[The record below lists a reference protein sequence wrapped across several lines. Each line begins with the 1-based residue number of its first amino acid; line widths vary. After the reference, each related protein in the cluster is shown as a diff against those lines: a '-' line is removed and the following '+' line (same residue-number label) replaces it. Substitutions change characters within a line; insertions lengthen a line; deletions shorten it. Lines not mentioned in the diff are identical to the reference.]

1 MKQWI
6 TLLAA
11 TALFT
16 ACSKQSLQDE
26 LQQENLSLQKETSS
40 ATLAMRS
47 TQSGAYVSGWEQF
60 NNWIK
65 TDDGTA
71 SVFTST
77 VKTPEVAAAANGGLV
92 LGYAKSGS
100 TDQLYQHLTTPTMLP
115 FYYVPASGRPLPGN
129 YYFSEVIAG
138 ENIVLQYRMPFT
150 KAEIPTLLD
159 GNSLQS
165 LQFQHVVLT
174 KEFLDSRGLTADAV
188 RKYYTYD
195 QVMTLVNP

>member
-40 ATLAMRS
+40 ATIAMRS

-60 NNWIK
+60 NNWMK
-65 TDDGTA
+65 SDDGTA

-77 VKTPEVAAAANGGLV
+77 VKTSEVAAVANGGLV
-92 LGYAKSGS
+92 LGYAKTSS
-100 TDQLYQHLTTPTMLP
+100 TDPLYQHLTKPTMMP
-115 FYYVPASGRPLPGN
+115 FYYLPESERPLPQT
-129 YYFSEVIAG
+129 YYFSEVISG
-138 ENIVLQYRMPFT
+138 ENIVLRYRMPFT
-150 KAEIPTLLD
+150 KAETPTLQD

-174 KEFLDSRGLTADAV
+174 KEFLDSRGLAADAV
-188 RKYYTYD
+188 RNYYTYE